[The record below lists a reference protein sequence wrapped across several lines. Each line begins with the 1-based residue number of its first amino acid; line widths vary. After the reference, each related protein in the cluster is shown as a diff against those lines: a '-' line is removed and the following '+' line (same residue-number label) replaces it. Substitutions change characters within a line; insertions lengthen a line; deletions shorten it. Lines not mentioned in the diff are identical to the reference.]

1 MQTGYRGYQAIPL
14 AGRYASGV
22 ARTGFRHH
30 GKRYTPGLAGML
42 LVLLMTILPGPAA
55 AGEIPDDLTE
65 MGLEELMNI
74 EVTSVSKKPEKQTD
88 AAAAI
93 FVITNTDL
101 QRWGVTSIPE
111 ALRRVPGVY
120 VTRIDANKWAITS
133 RGFNSRFANK
143 LLVLI
148 DGRSVYT
155 PLFAGVYWDMQDVM
169 LEDVDRIEVIRG
181 PGGTLWGANAVNGV
195 INIITR
201 PAAETRGGLVSATAG
216 NKIPGI
222 GSVRQGG
229 RLQNGTDYRIY
240 AKYRSYA
247 EGYDAAGAHDDW
259 RSGQVGFRADWSG
272 SRHDAMTLQGD
283 LYRGITGQQ
292 VIIPTGSG
300 PTVGTA
306 DINDT
311 ESNSGNLLFRWSR
324 KLDAGAD
331 FILQMYYD
339 HVGRDGAVLFEDRDT
354 FDIDFQHRLPWG
366 GAHDLV
372 WGLGYRFVQDDT
384 DNNPTFSLSP
394 ATRSVNLFSTFIQ
407 NEISLTDALR
417 LTLGSKFEHNDFTGL
432 ETQPNARIAWSPDEF
447 HTLWSAVSR
456 ATRTPSRGEHD
467 VKLRILP
474 VPDPGVPVY
483 VVGNNHY
490 GSEDVLAYELGYRF
504 NYRNRW
510 SLDIATFYNDYDE
523 LRTMDPVTAP
533 PADILLD
540 FDNNMHGE
548 TWGLELA
555 GQWQVRPGWR
565 LNLSY
570 TWLDMALH
578 LDNGSMDQVS
588 ESAGDASPTSSA
600 AFWSRLDLGNRLQFD
615 SALRYMGAIA
625 VNGID
630 IDSYVELD
638 LRLGWEAVPGL
649 EFALIGQNL
658 LENHHREFQ
667 PDFINT
673 QSTQVERSIYGRVTW
688 RF

>member
-1 MQTGYRGYQAIPL
+1 
-14 AGRYASGV
+14 
-22 ARTGFRHH
+22 
-30 GKRYTPGLAGML
+30 
-42 LVLLMTILPGPAA
+42 
-55 AGEIPDDLTE
+55 
-65 MGLEELMNI
+65 
-74 EVTSVSKKPEKQTD
+74 
-88 AAAAI
+88 
-93 FVITNTDL
+93 
-101 QRWGVTSIPE
+101 
-111 ALRRVPGVY
+111 
-120 VTRIDANKWAITS
+120 
-133 RGFNSRFANK
+133 
-143 LLVLI
+143 
-148 DGRSVYT
+148 
-155 PLFAGVYWDMQDVM
+155 
-169 LEDVDRIEVIRG
+169 
-181 PGGTLWGANAVNGV
+181 
-195 INIITR
+195 
-201 PAAETRGGLVSATAG
+201 
-216 NKIPGI
+216 
-222 GSVRQGG
+222 
-229 RLQNGTDYRIY
+229 
-240 AKYRSYA
+240 
-247 EGYDAAGAHDDW
+247 
-259 RSGQVGFRADWSG
+259 
-272 SRHDAMTLQGD
+272 MTLQGD

-523 LRTMDPVTAP
+523 LRTMDPVTSP

-540 FDNNMHGE
+540 FDNKMTGE

-565 LNLSY
+565 LNLTY
-570 TWLDMALH
+570 TWLNMALH